1 MASLGH
7 FASGFLQAFGLSKER
22 KKEREDQEKEKK
34 ARVALFELQLEREK
48 RAQQQESQQLQQR
61 QSFFDAARQKLS
73 AARPLPGTGVM
84 LGDVDSPGSMDPN
97 APQSLSAL
105 LADPDMALQA
115 LQGGIVEPGAL
126 MQKPEQLPEDIRELM
141 VFSQNPQLFELA
153 KQLRQASSST
163 TNVNLGNE
171 GLSKPPP
178 GYARPD
184 PREPGLKREVGGP
197 PTPGQESLDKAF
209 GADAAAWVAAGG
221 FADTQKSIA
230 QLGEA
235 KAALEAVVSGESK
248 DQLTGPLV
256 AKIPDFAKP
265 LFNPKAIAVRESVEE
280 IVQRNLR
287 LVLGAQFTEK
297 EGERL
302 IARAYNENLS
312 EAENA
317 KRVGRLI
324 KQLGSAARAK
334 QEAVDYFNENGTL
347 EGFTGKVWTLAD
359 FEPEQSAAP
368 NRKTIDFSE
377 LPD

>member
-7 FASGFLQAFGLSKER
+7 FFSGFTQSFAQAKQQKKLKE
-22 KKEREDQEKEKK
+22 EEEQEKK
-34 ARVALFELQLEREK
+34 ARLKLFELQMGREK
-48 RAQQQESQQLQQR
+48 RLQAQQDQEMEERKNALRSRNDL
-61 QSFFDAARQKLS
+61 FNTIKQKTS
-73 AARPLPGTGVM
+73 GVVTNPLPGTGVQ
-84 LGDVDSPGSMDPN
+84 LGDVEQTMAAPKPLNLAEALADPEVFLKSMQAGVPLPQQPVDPN
-97 APQSLSAL
+97 AELIGQMNNPAL
-105 LADPDMALQA
+105 KEFVL
-115 LQGGIVEPGAL
+115 
-126 MQKPEQLPEDIRELM
+126 ELRR
-141 VFSQNPQLFELA
+141 A
-153 KQLRQASSST
+153 GTSST
-163 TNVNLGNE
+163 NINLGNE

-178 GYARPD
+178 GYSRPD
-184 PREPGLKREVGGP
+184 PSEPGLEREEGGP

-209 GADAAAWVAAGG
+209 GTDAAAWVAAGG

-235 KAALEAVVSGESK
+235 KAALEAVANGTSEA
-248 DQLTGPLV
+248 QLTGPLV
-256 AKIPDFAKP
+256 ARLPGFAKP
-265 LFNPKAIAVRESVEE
+265 LFNPAAVAVRESVEE

-317 KRVGRLI
+317 KRVSRLM
-324 KQLGSAARAK
+324 KQLGDAARAK

-347 EGFTGKVWTLAD
+347 EGFKGKVWTLAD
-359 FEPEQSAAP
+359 FEPESAAAP
-368 NRKTIDFSE
+368 KGKTIDFSE